1 MTIGQEIESVLAIDE
16 GTITTKAVLI
26 DQVDGVYRFI
36 AKGEV
41 PNVVAAPES
50 DAMVGLVGALQQLE
64 ATTGRAILSE
74 ERNLVSP
81 EQADGGGVDALVASV
96 SILPPLRV
104 VIAGMIADLSV
115 ESARRAVSSTYALIQ
130 DTIALNEG
138 AQRWGGK
145 RGIEAKLEKLC
156 EDPPDVVV
164 LVGGVDGGAISP
176 ILDVARVIAAVASV
190 VESGRRPT
198 VIFAGNEA
206 ARSAVAGLL
215 ADDFEFLAVDNVR
228 PRLDMES
235 LSGVRDELERLY
247 GLLGLRRLS
256 GLRMLPDWSSAPV
269 LSAARAFEL
278 VIRFMARQYGLVRG
292 VLGVDLG
299 GSNVQVFA
307 ALGQDHYGVVR
318 SDFGVGLGLAELLER
333 VDIQDI
339 ARWLPLPI
347 PVEEIRNRI
356 LSKAL
361 RPISVPQEREDLYL
375 EQALARE
382 ELRLA
387 LQEMASQWREAQ
399 GDGERDG
406 LLPHVD
412 LIVGSGSVLSH
423 VPHPGQAAMILLDA
437 LQPVG
442 LSRLVLDRLSIL
454 PALGSVAALH
464 PLAAAQVLDQDGFL
478 ELGTVIA
485 PLGTARVG
493 DIALRLSV
501 SYADGST
508 ISVEVPYGSLEI
520 IPLPLGQTARV
531 ELHPTRRFDIGWG
544 HKGRG
549 GRIEV
554 KGGAVGIMV
563 DARGRPLAFPEEVSA
578 QQARVQEWL
587 WSVGG

>member
-50 DAMVGLVGALQQLE
+50 DVMVGLVGALQQLE
-64 ATTGRAILSE
+64 NTTGRAILSADG
-74 ERNLVSP
+74 NLLSP
-81 EQADGGGVDALVASV
+81 ERADGNGVDALVASL

-115 ESARRAVSSTYALIQ
+115 ESARRAVNSTYALVQ
-130 DTIALNEG
+130 DIIALNEG
-138 AQRWGGK
+138 AQRWGGQ
-145 RGIEAKLEKLC
+145 RGIEAKLEALC
-156 EDPPDVVV
+156 EDPPDVIL
-164 LVGGVDGGAISP
+164 LVGGVDGGAVSP
-176 ILDVARVIAAVASV
+176 LLDIARVIAAVASV
-190 VESGRRPT
+190 VESARRPT
-198 VIFAGNEA
+198 VIYAGNEA
-206 ARSAVAGLL
+206 ARSAIAGLL

-228 PRLDMES
+228 PRLDVES
-235 LSGVRDELERLY
+235 LTGVRDELERLY
-247 GLLGLRRLS
+247 SVLGLKRLP
-256 GLRMLPDWSSAPV
+256 GFRTLPDWSSAPI
-269 LSAARAFEL
+269 LSAAKAFEL
-278 VIRFMARQYGLVRG
+278 VIRFIARQYGLVRG

-299 GSNVQVFA
+299 GANVQVFA
-307 ALGQDHYGVVR
+307 SLGQNHYGVVKC
-318 SDFGVGLGLAELLER
+318 DFGVGLGLPALLER

-339 ARWLPLPI
+339 ARWLPIHI
-347 PVEEIRNRI
+347 PVEDIRNRI
-356 LSKAL
+356 HNKAL
-361 RPISVPQEREDLYL
+361 RPLSVPQEREDLFL

-387 LQEMASQWREAQ
+387 LQEMASQWQIQ
-399 GDGERDG
+399 GDKSWDG
-406 LLPHVD
+406 VLPPVD

-423 VPHPGQAAMILLDA
+423 VPHAGQAAMILLDA

-485 PLGTARVG
+485 PLGVARVG
-493 DIALRLSV
+493 DIALRLKV
-501 SYADGST
+501 SYGDGST
-508 ISVEVPYGSLEI
+508 INVEVPYGSLEV
-520 IPLPLGQTARV
+520 IPLPLGQTAMV
-531 ELHPTRRFDIGWG
+531 EVHPSRRFDIGWG
-544 HKGRG
+544 NKGRG
-549 GRIEV
+549 GRIEI
-554 KGGAVGIMV
+554 KGGAVGVIV
-563 DARGRPLAFPEEVSA
+563 DARGRPLAFSDQVTT
-578 QQARVQEWL
+578 QQSRVQEWL